1 MDIFKSCQ
9 EINHLTS
16 SGDIP
21 EARNKLILL
30 LGELS
35 RDDIPYP
42 DVLNHLIREAGL
54 YPYLQ
59 LETASWQEKFVTE
72 AFKVDVGRANAT
84 LHREQSYV
92 LSRLLEGSHIAVSA
106 PTSFGKSFIIDAF
119 IAAKRPQN
127 VFIIVP
133 TIALMD
139 ETRRRIFK
147 KFSDKYNIITAT
159 EMNISDR
166 NIFIFPQE
174 RAFSYIDKIDS
185 IDLLIVDEFY
195 KASAN
200 HDKERSPSLLK
211 AILKLSKKAKQRYFL
226 APNVKTIANN
236 VFTRGMEFIELLDF
250 NTVYL
255 EKHELYKDIGDD
267 EERKGQKLLE
277 IIGLRNAKSLIYA
290 GSYPQIDRVANLIMT
305 SMEVLDRPVLNHF
318 SRWLGENYG
327 PNWQLTH
334 LVRRGV
340 GIHNGRMHRSLSQIQ
355 IKIFEAPHGFDSIIS
370 TSSII
375 EGVNT
380 SAENVIIW
388 RNRLGNTRLKDFTYK
403 NIIGRGGRMF
413 KHFVGRIY
421 LLEPP
426 PKEEDTQLEIQFP
439 DAILGDLDEVEHRDD
454 LNDRQVEH
462 IIAYKYE
469 MTEILGEDEFERISK
484 GNLIQNSDS
493 DFILELARN
502 MKRNPEEWNGFA
514 YLNSDDPRNWERM
527 LYKVI
532 NLSPS
537 GWDIQFSKLVAFI
550 KVLSDNWQ
558 QGIPRLLSRL
568 DQVGIGL
575 EQFFQLERNVTFKM
589 SALLRDV
596 NELHK
601 IIVNPS
607 VDVSPFIFKLSHAFL
622 PGVVYQLEEYGLPRM
637 ISRKINS
644 EGLVKLSDPSL
655 DLRKVIGEFQSLGVE
670 AVISL
675 KSLTP
680 FDRYIVKYFFEG
692 ITQDSIAA

>member
-1 MDIFKSCQ
+1 MDIFQACQ
-9 EINHLTS
+9 EINHLNLAGRVS
-16 SGDIP
+16 

-35 RDDIPYP
+35 QEEARYP
-42 DVLNHLIREAGL
+42 DFLNHLIREAGL

-59 LETASWQEKFVTE
+59 LETASWQEKFVNE
-72 AFKVDVGRANAT
+72 AFKVDVGRAAAT

-92 LSRLLEGSHIAVSA
+92 LSRLLEGADIAVSA

-147 KFSDKYNIITAT
+147 KFSDKYNIVTAT
-159 EMNISDR
+159 EMTLAEF

-174 RAFSYIDKIDS
+174 RAFSYIDRVAS

-195 KASAN
+195 KASAS

-226 APNVKTIANN
+226 APNVKTIEKN
-236 VFTRGMEFIELLDF
+236 VFTKGMEFIEFLDF

-255 EKHELYKDIGDD
+255 EKYEWYKEIGDD
-267 EERKGQKLLE
+267 EELKGQKLLE
-277 IIGLRNAKSLIYA
+277 IIAPRKAKSLIYA

-318 SRWLGENYG
+318 SKWLAENYG

-355 IKIFEAPHGFDSIIS
+355 IKIFESPDGFDSIIS

-388 RNRLGNTRLKDFTYK
+388 RNRLGNTRLNDFTYR

-413 KHFVGRIY
+413 KHFVGNIY
-421 LLEPP
+421 LLESPP
-426 PKEEDTQLEIQFP
+426 REESTQLEIQFP

-454 LNDRQVEH
+454 LDDRQVEH
-462 IIAYKYE
+462 IIAYKVE
-469 MTEILGEDEFERISK
+469 MSEILGEDEFERITK

-502 MKRNPEEWNGFA
+502 MKRNPADWNGFG
-514 YLNSDDPRNWERM
+514 YLNSDDPNHWDRM

-550 KVLSDNWQ
+550 KVLSENWRH
-558 QGIPRLLSRL
+558 GIPRLLLRL

-637 ISRKINS
+637 ISRKIDK
-644 EGLVKLSDPSL
+644 EGLINLSGTSL
-655 DLRKVIGEFQSLGVE
+655 ELRSAIAQFQEIGVDGVN
-670 AVISL
+670 
-675 KSLTP
+675 SLTSLTA

>member
-1 MDIFKSCQ
+1 MDTFEVCQ
-9 EINHLTS
+9 EINRLTL
-16 SGDIP
+16 SGKLP
-21 EARNKLILL
+21 EARDKLILL
-30 LGELS
+30 LDELS
-35 RDDIPYP
+35 QEETPYP
-42 DVLNHLIREAGL
+42 DFLNHLIREAGL

-72 AFKVDVGRANAT
+72 AFKVDIGRASAT

-92 LSRLLEGSHIAVSA
+92 LSRLLEGADIAVSA

-119 IAAKRPQN
+119 IAAKGPQN

-147 KFSDKYNIITAT
+147 KFSDRYNIVTAT
-159 EMNISDR
+159 DMAIESF

-174 RAFSYIDKIDS
+174 RAFSYIDKVDY
-185 IDLLIVDEFY
+185 IDLLVVDEFY
-195 KASAN
+195 KASAK

-226 APNVKTIANN
+226 APNVKSIDKN
-236 VFTRGMEFIELLDF
+236 VFTQGMEFIELLDF

-255 EKHELYKDIGDD
+255 RKYEWFKDIGDD
-267 EERKGQKLLE
+267 EELKGEKLLE
-277 IIGLRNAKSLIYA
+277 IIGPRDAKTLVYA
-290 GSYPQIDRVANLIMT
+290 GSYPQIDKVATLIMT
-305 SMEVLDRPVLNHF
+305 SMSVVDRPVLNHF
-318 SRWLGENYG
+318 SRWLAEHYG

-340 GIHNGRMHRSLSQIQ
+340 GIHNGRMHRSLSQLQ
-355 IKIFEAPHGFDSIIS
+355 IKIFESVHGFDSIIS

-380 SAENVIIW
+380 SAENVVIW
-388 RNRLGNTRLKDFTYK
+388 RNRLGNTRLNDFTYR

-413 KHFVGRIY
+413 RHFVGNIY
-421 LLEPP
+421 LLESP
-426 PKEEDTQLEIQFP
+426 PKEETTQLEIQFP
-439 DAILGDLDEVEHRDD
+439 DAILGDLDEVEHRDHLD
-454 LNDRQVEH
+454 DRQVEH
-462 IIAYKYE
+462 IIAYKVA
-469 MTEILGEDEFERISK
+469 MSEILGDDEFDRISK

-502 MKRNPEEWNGFA
+502 MKRSPSDWNGFG
-514 YLNSDDPRNWERM
+514 YLNSDDPNQWERM
-527 LYKVI
+527 LYKII

-537 GWDIQFSKLVAFI
+537 GWDIQFSKLVSFI
-550 KVLSDNWQ
+550 KVLSDNWRS
-558 QGIPRLLSRL
+558 GIPTLLGRL
-568 DQVGIGL
+568 DQAGIGL

-622 PGVVYQLEEYGLPRM
+622 PGAVYQLEEYGLPRM
-637 ISRKINS
+637 ISRKIDRQ
-644 EGLVKLSDPSL
+644 GLIKLSDPALDIRNAIAQFQDIGVDGVTSL
-655 DLRKVIGEFQSLGVE
+655 D
-670 AVISL
+670 
-675 KSLTP
+675 SLTA
-680 FDRYIVKYFFEG
+680 FDRYIIKYFFEG
-692 ITQDSIAA
+692 ITQDSLAA